1 MISILDLTK
10 SKLRRKIF
18 QYFFTN
24 HDGEL
29 YLREIARKFNEDPS
43 NLSKEL
49 LRLEKENI
57 FTSSLKGNQKYYKL
71 NTNHPLF
78 KELKSI
84 VFKTIGIKGSL
95 ENLVNETTGIIT
107 AFIYGSYAKDSEATS
122 SVIDVCMI
130 IDKDKF
136 KEQDILPPIQE
147 LELQLSREIKYIYY
161 SVEEW
166 KEKISI
172 KDSFTINI
180 MIESKIVLKGNIG
193 GE

>member
-1 MISILDLTK
+1 MISLLDLTK
-10 SKLRRKIF
+10 SRLRRKIF

-71 NTNHPLF
+71 NTSHPLF

-95 ENLVNETTGIIT
+95 ENLVNKNDGIIT
-107 AFIYGSYAKDSEATS
+107 AFIYGSYAKDSETSS

-136 KEQDILPPIQE
+136 KEQDILPPFQE
-147 LELQLSREIKYIYY
+147 FESRLSREINCIYY

-166 KEKISI
+166 DEKLKT
-172 KDSFTINI
+172 KDSFV
-180 MIESKIVLKGNIG
+180 SKIMNKSKIILKGNI
-193 GE
+193 EE